1 MLRCPEGRSGPLS
14 LQLPHWALLLFEIL
28 DCGCLRSSFKL
39 YLAFLAIGRLTYKL
53 LASVTGSGD
62 TLGVFC
68 HLKPHVTVTVLVLIS
83 FDTGENKN
91 QGSLLSTHGCVS
103 GKNPQLAQAVLVPRE
118 LGKEVEQAAHT
129 AWRQRS
135 WSPLFHC
142 PCRPRAGLA
151 MTGCW
156 W

>member
-1 MLRCPEGRSGPLS
+1 MFRWPEGRSGPLS
-14 LQLPHWALLLFEIL
+14 LQLPHWASLLFEIL
-28 DCGCLRSSFKL
+28 DCGCLRTSFKL
-39 YLAFLAIGRLTYKL
+39 YLAFLVLGRLTYKL

-62 TLGVFC
+62 TLGVFY